1 MLYSNHLCKFK
12 VYSLNGN
19 ELYNTESD
27 SNLISKKFNEYD
39 IDNEDNMSSPIIFTD
54 TLFNDYLIYI
64 FKKKYVLIREFPSM
78 KIKTPFDPTK
88 ENPNEELC
96 ELCFSEDKKYLYV
109 LEKRNNKIYMINQ
122 KIFNNNSKV
131 AK

>member
-1 MLYSNHLCKFK
+1 MLYSNDLCKFK

-78 KIKTPFDPTK
+78 KIKTPFDT
-88 ENPNEELC
+88 
-96 ELCFSEDKKYLYV
+96 S
-109 LEKRNNKIYMINQ
+109 
-122 KIFNNNSKV
+122 
-131 AK
+131 